1 MSRHI
6 DPNAILIN
14 NPFKLLYWLFFRG
27 LALRRY
33 ARSIHPD
40 LDEDLKVWEVRHAV
54 GDDPR
59 FRALC
64 QVRWWLLAG
73 APLAIVLLSG
83 AIFSFWTGFDWYPAL
98 FFSSGHTA
106 GTLMGDALRW
116 WFPRRAS
123 ILLGWFQ
130 CIIVVTLV
138 VAVPVLAALLSVLG
152 QFSLPA
158 IIALILVAFGVAV
171 GVAGGVAGG
180 VAVGVAV
187 GVAGGVAG
195 GVAFGV
201 AVGVAF
207 GVAFGVA
214 YIISFLRLPIYLWEL
229 PRSLQ
234 LSGHARRE
242 PQQAARLWRKQPLH
256 YDEVIQL
263 PLIGL
268 PEHIAAI
275 ARSDPEA
282 GLEALADVG
291 SSLRQQWA
299 VPQALM
305 LILDQELRRCTTP
318 ALIARFAEATAW
330 LPTDVLRSE
339 EQALLAELQSIS
351 RDTGG
356 ALAAATC
363 ETQEHNLRTQIER
376 LRQQR
381 TRLSR
386 NDQARVRGYAEALE
400 QWQRLLEAAATQVTR
415 QRAQIGELPMP
426 YMAGAILPTGSF
438 TFRGRDDLFRELEN
452 LLINRPGKVTPLLLG
467 QPRTG
472 KTSALKQLPV
482 RLGAQVL
489 PVYLDMER
497 RVTANHAAGL
507 VADLVSE
514 IRQAAQSH
522 PQPLSLPALDERLIA
537 GDPYRVF
544 ENWIDEVEQA
554 LGAQRWLFLT
564 LDEFDRIDQ
573 AVKNKT
579 MDERIFFMLRSL
591 IQHHPR
597 VLLAL
602 CGTFALEECDP
613 RWYEALKSARVL
625 PVTYLRRADA
635 RQVFVQPVAD
645 FPANVYQPDAVER
658 ALTLTNGHPLLLH
671 ALGERVISAYNA
683 SRQTLAPGSPSGL
696 PLPVS
701 AIEAAVPEV
710 LDSQNLAF
718 TSIWQWAVQISGNT
732 ELATQLLCALA
743 RDKPIDTL
751 GDPAERAKLLEL
763 FCERELLYQ
772 QEDGRYAYQ
781 VPLLA
786 GWVRQQRRMPR
797 TSA

>member
-54 GDDPR
+54 GNDPR

-73 APLAIVLLSG
+73 APLAGVLLSG
-83 AIFSFWTGFDWYPAL
+83 AIFSFWTGFAWYPAL
-98 FFSSGHTA
+98 FFSSGYTA
-106 GTLMGDALRW
+106 GTLMGDTLRW

-123 ILLGWFQ
+123 IWLGWFLW
-130 CIIVVTLV
+130 IVFTLG
-138 VAVPVLAALLSVLG
+138 VAVPVLAAWLPVLE
-152 QFSLPA
+152 FSLSA
-158 IIALILVAFGVAV
+158 IIALISPNLEFALVAV
-171 GVAGGVAGG
+171 
-180 VAVGVAV
+180 
-187 GVAGGVAG
+187 
-195 GVAFGV
+195 
-201 AVGVAF
+201 
-207 GVAFGVA
+207 GVA
-214 YIISFLRLPIYLWEL
+214 YIISFLRLPMYLWEL

-234 LSGHARRE
+234 LSGHAQRE

-305 LILDQELRRCTTP
+305 LILDQELRRCTSP

-356 ALAAATC
+356 ALAAATR
-363 ETQEHNLRTQIER
+363 ETKEHNLRTQIER

-400 QWQRLLEAAATQVTR
+400 QWQRLLEEAATQVTR

-625 PVTYLRRADA
+625 PVTYLRPNDA

-645 FPANVYQPDAVER
+645 FPANVYQEDAVER

-683 SRQTLAPGSPSGL
+683 GRQTLAPGSPSGL

>member
-64 QVRWWLLAG
+64 QMRWWLLAG
-73 APLAIVLLSG
+73 APLAGVLLSG
-83 AIFSFWTGFDWYPAL
+83 AVFSFWTGFYWYPAL
-98 FFSSGHTA
+98 FFSSGYTA

-123 ILLGWFQ
+123 IWLGWFWW
-130 CIIVVTLV
+130 IVGILGF
-138 VAVPVLAALLSVLG
+138 AVPVLAAWLPVLE
-152 QFSLPA
+152 QFSLSA
-158 IIALILVAFGVAV
+158 IIALISPNLEF
-171 GVAGGVAGG
+171 
-180 VAVGVAV
+180 
-187 GVAGGVAG
+187 
-195 GVAFGV
+195 FL
-201 AVGVAF
+201 VAF

-214 YIISFLRLPIYLWEL
+214 YIISFLRLPMYLWEL

-234 LSGHARRE
+234 LSGHAQRE

-282 GLEALADVG
+282 ALEALADVG

-683 SRQTLAPGSPSGL
+683 GRQTLAPGSPSGL